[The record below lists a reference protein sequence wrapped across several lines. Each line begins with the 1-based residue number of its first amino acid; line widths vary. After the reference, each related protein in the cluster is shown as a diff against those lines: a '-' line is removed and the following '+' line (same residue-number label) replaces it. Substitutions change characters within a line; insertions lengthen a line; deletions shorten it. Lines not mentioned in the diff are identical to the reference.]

1 MTVIRLQPQ
10 GKKFQRTYRVVVDSK
25 RAKLGGKNIEDLGW
39 INRHTDEYKLN
50 EERVKYWLGVGA
62 QPSDTVYNL
71 FVNAGLIE
79 GDKRSVHAKKK
90 ISEEDMAEMEEAEDK
105 SPEDNPESPES
116 DEEDDQDS
124 DDEDEEPQDD
134 NDSEEDDEDEDEGSE
149 EGEGEDDEDDEEKE
163 E

>member
-90 ISEEDMAEMEEAEDK
+90 ISEEDMAEMEEATSK

-116 DEEDDQDS
+116 DEQEDDDKELEKPKESEEEEEQETDEDDS
-124 DDEDEEPQDD
+124 DDDEE
-134 NDSEEDDEDEDEGSE
+134 EEAE
-149 EGEGEDDEDDEEKE
+149 EEKKE